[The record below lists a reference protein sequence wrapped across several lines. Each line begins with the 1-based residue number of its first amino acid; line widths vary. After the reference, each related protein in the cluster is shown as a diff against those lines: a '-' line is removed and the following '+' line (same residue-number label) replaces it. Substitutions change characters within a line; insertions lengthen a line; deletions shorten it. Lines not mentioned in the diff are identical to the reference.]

1 MEITHRANKNEAYA
15 EGFKNKDKLLKET
28 HGKYRR
34 VVERYILLLLLS
46 KQIEEG
52 VEKMFGKIKI
62 LRAILKRK
70 NAQIRAEREKY
81 AAERAANAIIA
92 ASREQMLGA
101 TLYMC
106 CTDPQNGEVVGG
118 MNSCM
123 MCKRQI
129 INAGIDKVVIRNNKL
144 YSCILNLS
152 QKSLFCSSICGE

>member
-1 MEITHRANKNEAYA
+1 MEITHRANKHEAYA
-15 EGFKNKDKLLKET
+15 EGFKNKDKLSKEI
-28 HGKYRR
+28 HDKYRR

-92 ASREQMLGA
+92 AYLALLVSKRGAVRVPKSEISDALGKFYVSASASGGDYVIEVGELPMSARGREALGGK
-101 TLYMC
+101 T
-106 CTDPQNGEVVGG
+106 G
-118 MNSCM
+118 
-123 MCKRQI
+123 KI
-129 INAGIDKVVIRNNKL
+129 
-144 YSCILNLS
+144 
-152 QKSLFCSSICGE
+152 